1 MTTTTEAG
9 RGPDPTGEPD
19 PSGLTVA
26 TTVAAGHE
34 EPGAHWVPDGEAAE
48 ADAEAEAEAA
58 AWHSHRLVRS
68 GVRWLLV
75 IAASLVIFG
84 AFLLAK
90 GADPVAV
97 YRSMWETAL
106 GDPDAFGETLIRST
120 PLLMAALA
128 AAVPARA
135 GLFNLGGE
143 GQLLMGAIG
152 AFLVANRLGGE
163 VPSVPTLVLMGLGG
177 AALGALWASLPA
189 LLKVVTR
196 TNEAI
201 SSLLLNYIAAL
212 VVTWLCFE
220 PWKDPTSLGQAYSRE
235 LVDGERFPVIWG
247 ARVHAGIF
255 VALVAALLMWWL
267 LRSTTWG
274 FKLRVVGGN
283 SSAARRAGLAV
294 GGLSIAAMMLGGALA
309 GLGGMIEVAGTEG
322 RLRPDLLV
330 GFGFIGFLA
339 SWLGRHD
346 PLKACLAAILLGAIA
361 VGGSGLRITAGLS
374 GGAVNILMALVLITV
389 LGWGSRR
396 TGKAA

>member
-1 MTTTTEAG
+1 
-9 RGPDPTGEPD
+9 
-19 PSGLTVA
+19 
-26 TTVAAGHE
+26 
-34 EPGAHWVPDGEAAE
+34 
-48 ADAEAEAEAA
+48 
-58 AWHSHRLVRS
+58 
-68 GVRWLLV
+68 
-75 IAASLVIFG
+75 
-84 AFLLAK
+84 
-90 GADPVAV
+90 
-97 YRSMWETAL
+97 MWETAL

-128 AAVPARA
+128 AAAPARA

-163 VPSVPTLVLMGLGG
+163 VPSIPTLALMGLGG

-255 VALVAALLMWWL
+255 VALVAALAMWWL

-322 RLRPDLLV
+322 RLRPDLLL

-374 GGAVNILMALVLITV
+374 GGAVDILMALVLITV
-389 LGWGSRR
+389 LGWGPRR
-396 TGKAA
+396 SGKAA